1 MEIDLTEEFKEYDER
16 LNWLQKTSQR
26 LMEIT
31 REYEKKSPKILQEA
45 IEKGVDFKALYGGN
59 TEKTRKKYVDDQ
71 LIDLLLEKEKL
82 KLFKEDDNRRISYLK
97 RMIDMKIEM
106 IKYS

>member
-26 LMEIT
+26 LMEI
-31 REYEKKSPKILQEA
+31 RMEYEEKSPKILQEA

-59 TEKTRKKYVDDQ
+59 TDKTRKKYVDDQ

>member
-1 MEIDLTEEFKEYDER
+1 MEIDLTEEFKEYDDR

-26 LMEIT
+26 LMEIS
-31 REYEKKSPKILQEA
+31 REYEKKSPKILQ
-45 IEKGVDFKALYGGN
+45 KKKKKNVDFKALYGGN
-59 TEKTRKKYVDDQ
+59 TDKTRKKYVDDQ
-71 LIDLLLEKEKL
+71 LIDLILEKEKL